1 MENSL
6 FFGFINSLLIPFYN
20 PFHCLAIKF
29 WIIYGSFKGG
39 HGMQLLNLITPDE
52 IGKKSW
58 KKPRFFDSDL
68 NVMFALVTGNRHRSV
83 SLE

>member
-1 MENSL
+1 
-6 FFGFINSLLIPFYN
+6 
-20 PFHCLAIKF
+20 
-29 WIIYGSFKGG
+29 
-39 HGMQLLNLITPDE
+39 MQLLNLITPDE